1 MFVELFVF
9 MSLWWWILFAVFV
22 IADIFFL
29 ENDNGTGATFA
40 LLAFGAAMFFL
51 GDWNPLPGM
60 IADPLGIVMLV
71 VYYFVGGAVW
81 SVVKWYFHGLNVR
94 DKYRE
99 VKERFFDNHG
109 IAGTKVPQK
118 LITDWEYTV
127 SSNFNGSVPP
137 KALENKGKIMMWM
150 THWPFSFVWTV
161 LNDPIRRIFQA
172 IYARVAGVM
181 QRISDHIFKNEIVE
195 YDDD

>member
-1 MFVELFVF
+1 MFFELFVF
-9 MSLWWWILFAVFV
+9 MSLWWWLLFAAYVV
-22 IADIFFL
+22 ADIFFL
-29 ENDNGTGATFA
+29 ENDNGTWATIS
-40 LLAFGAAMFFL
+40 LLLFGAAVFFF

-71 VYYFVGGAVW
+71 VYYFGGGAVW
-81 SVVKWYFHGLNVR
+81 SVIKWYFHSLNIR

-99 VKERFFDNHG
+99 VKARFFDHNG
-109 IAGTKVPQK
+109 IVGDKIPQK
-118 LITDWEYTV
+118 LIQDWEHTV
-127 SSNFNGSVPP
+127 ARNFMGSVPP

-161 LNDPIRRIFQA
+161 LNDPIRRAFQA
-172 IYARVAGVM
+172 IYSRVAGLL
-181 QRISDHIFKNEIVE
+181 QKISDMVFKDEIVE